1 MHTGKGDAMRYATK
15 HIIRSLLDANCK
27 PRLCVIIQ
35 HHGDD
40 ILHKLR
46 HTQVLK
52 HEARRAKKRSS
63 HRHQR
68 VLLTSCD
75 HKRLDR
81 ITIPSLHHFV
91 VCIRRFAT
99 AAGHRHGRSLRKR
112 WRFNAGRAPWQHL
125 GASEWQPRV
134 ARYHLPEPLQVN
146 DGLTCLRNNLACN
159 ASRAIAAL

>member
-1 MHTGKGDAMRYATK
+1 MPRAEGCTRTHSGLCFFHLHKAQSRPYHTDDAWLAPVHLGYFLMHTGKGDAMRYATK

-52 HEARRAKKRSS
+52 HEARRAKERSS

-68 VLLTSCD
+68 VSLTSCD

-112 WRFNAGRAPWQHL
+112 WRFNAGRAP
-125 GASEWQPRV
+125 
-134 ARYHLPEPLQVN
+134 
-146 DGLTCLRNNLACN
+146 
-159 ASRAIAAL
+159 